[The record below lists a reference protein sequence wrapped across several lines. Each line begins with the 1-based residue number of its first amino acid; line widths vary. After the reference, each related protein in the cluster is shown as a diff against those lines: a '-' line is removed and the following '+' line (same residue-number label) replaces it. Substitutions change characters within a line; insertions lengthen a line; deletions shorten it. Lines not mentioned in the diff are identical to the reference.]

1 MVLKQKESKY
11 FNFEVEKRIR
21 DSAEI
26 VSEKF
31 AKALSFKALGTNCK
45 IKIITNSNNISSE
58 YFNDVLYWISCFESR
73 YSRFLESSLI
83 CEINNQAGKNKV
95 EINEEDETLFKL
107 CDEMH
112 FFSRGVFDPSSL
124 PILKLWDYKN
134 NSSKV
139 PDDDQ
144 IKIALEKTNWRK
156 VERSNG
162 LFFLPEEGMSLDLG
176 GIGKEYAV
184 DYIAQISIQKYN
196 FENFI
201 INFGQDIYAH
211 GKPPNKPAWHIG
223 LEDPF
228 NPGQCWTGLAISNN
242 SVASSGDYLRYSI
255 IDGKRYSHIINLQ
268 TGYPVDNNC
277 RSSSVVAKSC
287 TMAGILSTVS
297 FVKGFK
303 DGINFIDAF
312 FGSEGCLLSKSGKF
326 KSKQF
331 DQYVVN

>member
-73 YSRFLESSLI
+73 YSRFLDSSLI
-83 CEINNQAGKNKV
+83 CEINKQAGKNKV

-211 GKPPNKPAWHIG
+211 GRPPNKPAWHIG

-242 SVASSGDYLRYSI
+242 SVASSGDYLRFSI

-268 TGYPVDNNC
+268 TGYPVNNKC

-303 DGINFIDAF
+303 DGIKFIDAF
-312 FGSEGCLLSKSGKF
+312 FGSEGCLLSKIGKF

>member
-112 FFSRGVFDPSSL
+112 FF
-124 PILKLWDYKN
+124 
-134 NSSKV
+134 
-139 PDDDQ
+139 
-144 IKIALEKTNWRK
+144 T
-156 VERSNG
+156 
-162 LFFLPEEGMSLDLG
+162 
-176 GIGKEYAV
+176 
-184 DYIAQISIQKYN
+184 
-196 FENFI
+196 
-201 INFGQDIYAH
+201 
-211 GKPPNKPAWHIG
+211 
-223 LEDPF
+223 
-228 NPGQCWTGLAISNN
+228 
-242 SVASSGDYLRYSI
+242 YL
-255 IDGKRYSHIINLQ
+255 
-268 TGYPVDNNC
+268 
-277 RSSSVVAKSC
+277 
-287 TMAGILSTVS
+287 
-297 FVKGFK
+297 
-303 DGINFIDAF
+303 
-312 FGSEGCLLSKSGKF
+312 
-326 KSKQF
+326 
-331 DQYVVN
+331 

>member
-1 MVLKQKESKY
+1 MVLSQKESKY

-21 DSAEI
+21 DSALI
-26 VSEKF
+26 ASENF
-31 AKALSFKALGTNCK
+31 ARVLSFKALGTNCK
-45 IKIITNSNNISSE
+45 IKIVSNSNNISSE
-58 YFNDVLYWISCFESR
+58 LFNDILYWISCFESR

-83 CEINNQAGKNKV
+83 CEINKQAGKNKV
-95 EINEEDETLFKL
+95 EINEGDETLFKL

-134 NSSKV
+134 NSQKIPS
-139 PDDDQ
+139 DDQ

-156 VERSNG
+156 IERLNG
-162 LFFLPEEGMSLDLG
+162 SFFLPEEGMSLDLG

-184 DYIAQISIQKYN
+184 DYIAQILIKKYN
-196 FENFI
+196 IDNI
-201 INFGQDIYAH
+201 LINFGQDIYAH
-211 GKPPNKPAWHIG
+211 GKPPDKPAWHIG

-228 NPGQCWTGLAISNN
+228 NPGKCWTGLAISNN
-242 SVASSGDYLRYSI
+242 AVASSGDYLRYSI
-255 IDGKRYSHIINLQ
+255 RDGKRYSHIIDLN

-277 RSSSVVAKSC
+277 RSSSVVARSC

-303 DGINFIDAF
+303 DGISLIDAF
-312 FGSEGCLLSKSGKF
+312 FEAEGCIVTKAGNF
-326 KSKQF
+326 KSKYF
-331 DQYVVN
+331 DKYVVN